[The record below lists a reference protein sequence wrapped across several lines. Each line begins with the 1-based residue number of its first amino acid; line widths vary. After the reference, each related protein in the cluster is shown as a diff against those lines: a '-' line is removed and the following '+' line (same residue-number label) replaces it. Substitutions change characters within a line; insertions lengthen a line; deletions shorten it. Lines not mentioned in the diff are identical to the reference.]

1 MLELVVVDG
10 KDGLVGFAGIIRIG
24 GNLVFRVA
32 ISLVI
37 ACLVAVFQFRE
48 ESVVGLLTGSSAQLD
63 EASPDSTACLVDNA
77 AVFLVICIGEVLNG
91 LAVNLVFVQP
101 VNSCVNG
108 LLQLLRRFVDG
119 HEVGEQ
125 VGRLVSA
132 DRRQLVGASFSRQE
146 GDGVVL
152 CAPCRRGS
160 VVIHLTLD
168 NHIDGTFERLFA
180 LFACGLIG
188 DISEIAFVRCNLL
201 QQFHHVGYQVVV
213 EGDVVLIAAIA
224 RQRPVLRP
232 SATTLLSCED
242 HVQSLC
248 ERLFILLHFGAL
260 VHFGQEAHLLSR
272 STIVKTRVLRFVAIF
287 TYIVEL
293 DVLHP
298 ATTVLLCCQYLVGN
312 LLSLIAAIPAGTHPA
327 SANVCPLHGR
337 CTLCEAIHP

>member
-1 MLELVVVDG
+1 M
-10 KDGLVGFAGIIRIG
+10 
-24 GNLVFRVA
+24 
-32 ISLVI
+32 
-37 ACLVAVFQFRE
+37 
-48 ESVVGLLTGSSAQLD
+48 
-63 EASPDSTACLVDNA
+63 
-77 AVFLVICIGEVLNG
+77 
-91 LAVNLVFVQP
+91 
-101 VNSCVNG
+101 
-108 LLQLLRRFVDG
+108 
-119 HEVGEQ
+119 
-125 VGRLVSA
+125 
-132 DRRQLVGASFSRQE
+132 
-146 GDGVVL
+146 L
-152 CAPCRRGS
+152 CAPCRRSS
-160 VVIHLTLD
+160 VVIHLALD

-232 SATTLLSCED
+232 TATTLLSCED

-337 CTLCEAIHP
+337 STLCEAIHP